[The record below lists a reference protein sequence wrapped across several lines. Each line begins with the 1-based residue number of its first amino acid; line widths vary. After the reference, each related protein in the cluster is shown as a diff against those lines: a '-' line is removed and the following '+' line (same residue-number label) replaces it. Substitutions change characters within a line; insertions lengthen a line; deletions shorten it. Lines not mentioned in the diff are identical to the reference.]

1 MRHVL
6 ILVGLRVYIGGLWPE
21 PEDIVIIGA
30 RVCHF
35 LSRRRLGRP
44 GRVVTAAALA
54 ALFAVPATA
63 AVSQASAAAPRAAS
77 ASCPWVTSRAPVA
90 QRVAQLMAQMSLA
103 DEISMVEGHGTGN
116 PYVFYTPAIPALC
129 IPAVGEEDGPAGV
142 ADGLTG
148 VTQLPAGVALAATW
162 DPSLADRYGRVIGA
176 EEYGKGASVNLGPT
190 VNIDRDPRWGRS
202 FEALSEDPFLNASL
216 DVPEIAG
223 VQGQDVLSQV
233 KHLAVYNQET
243 YRNTPADNVIIDPRT
258 EHEIYLP
265 SFYAAVK
272 SGDASVMCSY
282 AVINGDFACNNA
294 NLETTILRAE
304 WGFGGFVTSDYG
316 ALHSTQG
323 ALQGTDQEQPFNT
336 YYGAPLQA
344 AVQNGTIPKS
354 VLNTMV
360 QRILTEMFRFGLF
373 SQPRTGTPAATVTT
387 PGHVALA
394 TQVAESGTT
403 LLKNAGSVL
412 PLSSAGGSV
421 AVVGPAADAAPTY
434 AGGGSAYVIPSG
446 TVSPLAGI
454 KAAAGSGTKV
464 EYQQGLPADTALPS
478 IPASSLSPAYAP
490 TPFGGSYTGAL
501 TAPQTGTYVLAIT
514 NPCGCYTSTY
524 LSLDGKKIID
534 DPSTPP
540 VHTYSAAV
548 QLTAGK
554 TYTLSISG
562 ASSQLL
568 WGTPSAL
575 APGIAAAAA
584 AAKSASV
591 AVVVVSD
598 PAESEAMDRLSLS
611 LPSAQDELISAVAA
625 ANPRTVVVVNA
636 GAPVAMPWR
645 PAVAGVLDT
654 WYPGQTSG
662 TALASVL
669 FGRTDPGGHLPV
681 TFPAS
686 LSQVPAST
694 TAQFP
699 GNGSTVQYSEG
710 VNVGYRWY
718 DARNVTPLFPFG
730 YGLSYTHF
738 SFSQLSVSRQVTD
751 GTQDVRVSAVVTNT
765 GHRAGSEIAQLYL
778 GDPPG
783 TGEPP
788 RQLAGFQRVSL
799 GPGASARVSFVLTPQ
814 QESWWDDAAGGW
826 TQTAGQYQVYVGDSS
841 ALADLPLRGSF
852 TMSATPGARQVTVS
866 APSVMRPGQAAT
878 VRVTLTAAG
887 TATLPGVRLAL
898 QLPQGWRAVPA
909 GPAVSGP
916 VAPGQAVAVRFLV
929 TPPGYAPDATAV
941 VHATATAG
949 GWLREAGANV
959 TVSG

>member
-1 MRHVL
+1 VVAHDRFHQ
-6 ILVGLRVYIGGLWPE
+6 ILTKCRLR
-21 PEDIVIIGA
+21 
-30 RVCHF
+30 
-35 LSRRRLGRP
+35 RP
-44 GRVVTAAALA
+44 GRVVIAAALA

-63 AVSQASAAAPRAAS
+63 AAGQASATSQAAS

-103 DEISMVEGHGTGN
+103 DEISMVEGHGTTN

-162 DPSLADRYGRVIGA
+162 DPSLARQYGQVIGA

-216 DVPEIAG
+216 DVPEIGG
-223 VQGQDVLSQV
+223 VQSQDVMSQV

-243 YRNTPADNVIIDPRT
+243 YRNTPADDVIIDART

-265 SFYAAVK
+265 SFYAAVTA
-272 SGDASVMCSY
+272 GDASVMCSY
-282 AVINGDFACNNA
+282 AVINGDFACNDS
-294 NLETTILRAE
+294 NLETTILRDE
-304 WGFGGFVTSDYG
+304 WDFPGFVTSDYG

-323 ALQGTDQEQPFNT
+323 ALQGTDQEQPFDT
-336 YYGAPLQA
+336 YYGTALQT

-354 VLNTMV
+354 ALNTMV
-360 QRILTEMFRFGLF
+360 QRILTQMFRFALF
-373 SQPRTGTPAATVTT
+373 SQPRTGTTASTVTT
-387 PGHVALA
+387 AGHVALA

-403 LLKNAGSVL
+403 LLKNSGSVL
-412 PLSSAGGSV
+412 PLSAGGSI
-421 AVVGPAADAAPTY
+421 AVVGPAADASAAY
-434 AGGGSAYVIPSG
+434 AGGGSAYVLPSG

-454 KAAAGSGTKV
+454 KAAAGSGSVT
-464 EYQQGLPADTALPS
+464 YQPGLPADTSLPA
-478 IPASSLSPAYAP
+478 IPSADLSPAYAP
-490 TPFGGSYTGAL
+490 TPFGGSYTGTL
-501 TAPQTGTYVLAIT
+501 TAPETGTYVLAIT

-524 LSLDGKKIID
+524 LSLDGKQIID

-540 VHTYSAAV
+540 VHTYSVAV
-548 QLTAGK
+548 PLTAGQ
-554 TYTLSISG
+554 TYQLSISG
-562 ASSQLL
+562 DSSQLL

-575 APGIAAAAA
+575 APGIKAAAD
-584 AAKSASV
+584 AAKAAST

-598 PAESEAMDRLSLS
+598 DTESEATDRPSLS

-625 ANPRTVVVVNA
+625 ANPHTVVVVNA
-636 GAPVAMPWR
+636 GAPVTMPWL
-645 PAVAGVLDT
+645 PAVAGVLDA

-662 TALASVL
+662 TSLASVL
-669 FGRTDPGGHLPV
+669 FGQTDPGGHLPV

-710 VNVGYRWY
+710 VDVGYRWY
-718 DARNVTPLFPFG
+718 DAKDIAPLFPFG
-730 YGLSYTHF
+730 FGLSYTQF
-738 SFSQLSVSRQVTD
+738 AFSQLSVSRRVTD
-751 GTQDVRVSAVVTNT
+751 GTQDVAVSAVVTNT
-765 GHRAGSEIAQLYL
+765 GHRAGSEVAQLYL

-788 RQLAGFQRVSL
+788 RQLAGFRRVSL
-799 GPGASARVSFVLTPQ
+799 APGASARVSFVLTPQ
-814 QESWWDDAAGGW
+814 EESWWDDGAGGW

-852 TMSATPGARQVTVS
+852 TMAATPGARQVTVS
-866 APSVMRPGQAAT
+866 APASMRPGSTAT

-898 QLPQGWRAVPA
+898 QLPQGWRAVPT
-909 GPAVSGP
+909 GPSVLGS
-916 VAPGQAVAVRFLV
+916 VAPGQTAAVSFLV
-929 TPPGYAPDATAV
+929 TPPGYAPDASAV
-941 VHATATAG
+941 VHATATTG
-949 GWLREAGANV
+949 GWLREAGVNV
-959 TVSG
+959 TVAG

>member
-1 MRHVL
+1 MR
-6 ILVGLRVYIGGLWPE
+6 PE
-21 PEDIVIIGA
+21 PEDNVVTVDRFCQILSKC
-30 RVCHF
+30 RV
-35 LSRRRLGRP
+35 GRS

-63 AVSQASAAAPRAAS
+63 AAGQASAAAAS
-77 ASCPWVTSRAPVA
+77 ASCPWVSSRAPVA
-90 QRVAQLMAQMSLA
+90 QRVAQLMARMSLA
-103 DEISMVEGHGTGN
+103 DEISMVEGHGTTN

-162 DPSLADRYGRVIGA
+162 DPALAQRYGQVIGA

-216 DVPEIAG
+216 DVPEIGG

-282 AVINGDFACNNA
+282 AVINGSFACNNA
-294 NLETTILRAE
+294 DLETTILRDR
-304 WGFGGFVTSDYG
+304 WGFRGFVTSDYG

-323 ALQGTDQEQPFNT
+323 AVQGTDQEQPFNT
-336 YYGAPLQA
+336 YYGAPLQT

-360 QRILTEMFRFGLF
+360 QRILTEMFRFNLF
-373 SQPRTGTPAATVTT
+373 SQPRTGTTSATVTT

-394 TQVAESGTT
+394 ARVAEAGTT

-412 PLSSAGGSV
+412 PLSSSGGSV
-421 AVVGPAADAAPTY
+421 AVSGPAADVSPAY

-454 KAAAGSGTKV
+454 KAAAGSAKV
-464 EYQQGLPADTALPS
+464 EYQQGLPADTALPA
-478 IPASSLSPAYAP
+478 IPAADLSPAYAP
-490 TPFGGSYTGAL
+490 TQSGGSYTGTL
-501 TAPQTGTYVLAIT
+501 TAPETGTYVLAIT

-524 LSLDGKKIID
+524 LSLDGKRIID

-554 TYTLSISG
+554 TYTLAISG

-568 WGTPSAL
+568 WGTPSFL
-575 APGIAAAAA
+575 APGIKAAVT

-598 PAESEAMDRLSLS
+598 DTESEAMDRLSLS

-625 ANPRTVVVVNA
+625 ANPHTVVIVNA
-636 GAPVAMPWR
+636 GAPVAMPWLPR
-645 PAVAGVLDT
+645 VAGVVDA
-654 WYPGQTSG
+654 WYPGQASG

-669 FGRTDPGGHLPV
+669 FGQTDPGGHLPV

-710 VNVGYRWY
+710 IHVGYRWY
-718 DARNVTPLFPFG
+718 DAKDIAPLFPFG
-730 YGLSYTHF
+730 FGLSYTKFAF
-738 SFSQLSVSRQVTD
+738 SHLSVSRRVTD
-751 GTQDVRVSAVVTNT
+751 GTQDVRVSAVVTNA
-765 GHRAGSEIAQLYL
+765 GHRTGSEVAQVYL
-778 GDPPG
+778 SDPPG

-788 RQLAGFQRVSL
+788 RQLAGFRRVSL
-799 GPGASARVSFVLTPQ
+799 APGASARVSFVLTPQ
-814 QESWWDDAAGGW
+814 QESWWNDAAKGW

-841 ALADLPLRGSF
+841 ALAGLPLRGSF
-852 TMSATPGARQVTVS
+852 TMAATPGARQVTVS
-866 APSVMRPGQAAT
+866 APSAMRPGHAAA
-878 VRVTLTAAG
+878 VRVTLTAGG
-887 TATLPGVRLAL
+887 TATLHGVRLAL
-898 QLPQGWRAVPA
+898 QLPQGWRAVPS
-909 GPAVSGP
+909 GPAVFGT
-916 VAPGQAVAVRFLV
+916 VAPGHAAAVSFWV
-929 TPPGYAPDATAV
+929 TPPGYAPDASAV
-941 VHATATAG
+941 VHATATTG
-949 GWLREAGANV
+949 GWGREAGVTV

>member
-1 MRHVL
+1 M
-6 ILVGLRVYIGGLWPE
+6 
-21 PEDIVIIGA
+21 
-30 RVCHF
+30 
-35 LSRRRLGRP
+35 S
-44 GRVVTAAALA
+44 
-54 ALFAVPATA
+54 
-63 AVSQASAAAPRAAS
+63 
-77 ASCPWVTSRAPVA
+77 
-90 QRVAQLMAQMSLA
+90 QMSLA
-103 DEISMVEGHGTGN
+103 DEITMVEGHGTTN

-162 DPSLADRYGRVIGA
+162 DPSLAERYGQVIGA

-216 DVPEIAG
+216 DVPEIRG

-243 YRNTPADNVIIDPRT
+243 YRNTPADNVIINART

-282 AVINGDFACNNA
+282 AVINGDFACNDA
-294 NLETTILRAE
+294 NLETSVLRDQ

-323 ALQGTDQEQPFNT
+323 AVEGTDQEQPFNT
-336 YYGAPLQA
+336 YYGTPLQT

-360 QRILTEMFRFGLF
+360 QRVLTEMFQFGLF
-373 SQPRTGTPAATVTT
+373 SQPRTGTPSATVTT
-387 PGHVALA
+387 PGHVALT

-412 PLSSAGGSV
+412 PLSSGGSI
-421 AVVGPAADAAPTY
+421 AVVGPAADASATY
-434 AGGGSAYVIPSG
+434 AGGGSAYVLPSG

-454 KAAAGSGTKV
+454 KAAAGSGTGV
-464 EYQQGLPADTALPS
+464 AYQPGLPADTSLPA
-478 IPASSLSPAYAP
+478 IPPADLSPAYAP
-490 TPFGGSYTGAL
+490 TPFGGSYTGTL
-501 TAPQTGTYVLAIT
+501 TAPETGTYVLAIT

-524 LSLDGKKIID
+524 LSLDGKQIID

-540 VHTYSAAV
+540 VHTYSVAV

-562 ASSQLL
+562 DSSQLL

-575 APGIAAAAA
+575 APGIAAAVS

-598 PAESEAMDRLSLS
+598 DTESEAADRPSLN

-625 ANPRTVVVVNA
+625 ANPHTVVVVNA
-636 GAPVAMPWR
+636 GAPVAMPWL

-669 FGRTDPGGHLPV
+669 FGQTDPGGHLPV

-710 VNVGYRWY
+710 VDVGYRWY
-718 DARNVTPLFPFG
+718 DAKSIAPLYPFG
-730 YGLSYTHF
+730 FGLSYTRFAF
-738 SFSQLSVSRQVTD
+738 SHLSVSRQVTD

-765 GHRAGSEIAQLYL
+765 GHRTGSEVAQLYL
-778 GDPPG
+778 GDPAG

-799 GPGASARVSFVLTPQ
+799 APGASARVSFVLTPQ
-814 QESWWDDAAGGW
+814 EESWWDDAANGW
-826 TQTAGQYQVYVGDSS
+826 TQTAGQYQVFVGDSS

-852 TMSATPGARQVTVS
+852 SMPATPGARQVTVS
-866 APSVMRPGQAAT
+866 APSAMQAGKAAA

-887 TATLPGVRLAL
+887 TATLHGVRLAL

-909 GPAVSGP
+909 GPAVFGS
-916 VAPGQAVAVRFLV
+916 VAPGQAAAVTFLV
-929 TPPGYAPDATAV
+929 TPPGYAPNATAV
-941 VHATATAG
+941 VHATATTG

>member
-1 MRHVL
+1 MGNARAWRVL
-6 ILVGLRVYIGGLWPE
+6 SGKAGLLTAGAVAALLAVPTFLGG
-21 PEDIVIIGA
+21 
-30 RVCHF
+30 
-35 LSRRRLGRP
+35 
-44 GRVVTAAALA
+44 VVPAAASPA
-54 ALFAVPATA
+54 AG
-63 AVSQASAAAPRAAS
+63 
-77 ASCPWVTSRAPVA
+77 ASCPWVTSHAPIA
-90 QRVAQLMAQMSLA
+90 QRVAQLMGQMSLA
-103 DEISMVEGHGTGN
+103 DEISMVEGHGTSN

-129 IPAVGEEDGPAGV
+129 IPAVGEEDGPSGV

-162 DPSLADRYGRVIGA
+162 NPALAAGYGQVIGA

-272 SGDASVMCSY
+272 SGDASVMCSFS
-282 AVINGDFACNNA
+282 VINGDFACNDA
-294 NLETTILRAE
+294 DLETAILRDE
-304 WGFGGFVTSDYG
+304 WGFPGFVTSDYA

-323 ALQGTDQEQPFNT
+323 AVQGTDQEQPFNT
-336 YYGAPLQA
+336 YYGAPLQT
-344 AVQNGTIPKS
+344 AVQNGTIPQS

-360 QRILTEMFRFGLF
+360 QRILTEMFRFNLF
-373 SQPRTGTPAATVTT
+373 SQPRTGTTSSTVTT
-387 PGHVALA
+387 PAHVALA
-394 TQVAESGTT
+394 TSVAESGTT

-412 PLSSAGGSV
+412 PLSSPGGSI
-421 AVVGPAADAAPTY
+421 AVVGPAADASPAY

-454 KAAAGSGTKV
+454 KAAAGSGANVT
-464 EYQQGLPADTALPS
+464 YQQGLPADASLPA
-478 IPASSLSPAYAP
+478 IPSSDLSPAYAP
-490 TPFGGSYTGAL
+490 TPFGGSYTGTL
-501 TAPQTGTYVLAIT
+501 TAPETGTYVLAIT

-524 LSLDGKKIID
+524 LSLDGNKIID

-548 QLTAGK
+548 HLVAGQ

-568 WGTPSAL
+568 WGTPSSL
-575 APGIAAAAA
+575 APGIAAAVA
-584 AAKSASV
+584 AAKSARV

-598 PAESEAMDRLSLS
+598 AAESEAMDRLSLS

-625 ANPRTVVVVNA
+625 ANPHTVVVINA
-636 GAPVAMPWR
+636 GAPVAMPWL
-645 PAVAGVLDT
+645 AQVEGVVDA

-710 VNVGYRWY
+710 VDVGYRWY
-718 DARNVTPLFPFG
+718 DAKDITPLFPFG
-730 YGLSYTHF
+730 FGLSYTRFAF
-738 SFSQLSVSRQVTD
+738 SGLSVSSSVTD
-751 GTQDVRVSAVVTNT
+751 GTRDVRVSAVVTNV
-765 GHRAGSEIAQLYL
+765 GHRAGSDVAQLYL
-778 GDPPG
+778 RDPSAA
-783 TGEPP
+783 GEPP

-799 GPGASARVSFVLTPQ
+799 APGASARVSFEVTPQ
-814 QESWWDDAAGGW
+814 AMSWWSDSANGW

-841 ALADLPLRGSF
+841 APADLPLQGSF
-852 TMSATPGARQVTVS
+852 SMAVTPGARQVTVS
-866 APSVMRPGQAAT
+866 APAAMPPGQAAA
-878 VRVTLTAAG
+878 VRVTLTSG
-887 TATLPGVRLAL
+887 GDATLHGVRLAL
-898 QLPQGWRAVPA
+898 QLPQGWKAVPT
-909 GPAVSGP
+909 GPAVFGS
-916 VAPGQAVAVRFLV
+916 VAPGQAPAVTFLV
-929 TPPGYAPDATAV
+929 TPPGYAPNASVV
-941 VHATATAG
+941 VHATATTG
-949 GWLREAGANV
+949 DWLREAGVNV
-959 TVSG
+959 TASG

>member
-1 MRHVL
+1 MR
-6 ILVGLRVYIGGLWPE
+6 PE
-21 PEDIVIIGA
+21 PEDNVVTDA
-30 RVCHF
+30 RF
-35 LSRRRLGRP
+35 RQILTKSRLGRL

-63 AVSQASAAAPRAAS
+63 AASRASASPRQDVS

-90 QRVAQLMAQMSLA
+90 QRVAQLMAQMSLT
-103 DEISMVEGHGTGN
+103 DEISMVEGHGTTN

-162 DPSLADRYGRVIGA
+162 DPSLAQRYGQVVGA

-216 DVPEIAG
+216 DVPEIGG
-223 VQGQDVLSQV
+223 VQSQDVMSQV

-243 YRNTPADNVIIDPRT
+243 YRNTPADNVIIDART

-282 AVINGDFACNNA
+282 AVINGNFACNNA
-294 NLETTILRAE
+294 DLETAILRDS
-304 WGFGGFVTSDYG
+304 WGFRGFVTSDYG

-323 ALQGTDQEQPFNT
+323 AVQGTDQEQPFDT
-336 YYGAPLQA
+336 YYGTPLQT

-373 SQPRTGTPAATVTT
+373 SQPRNGTPSATVTT
-387 PGHVALA
+387 PGHVSLA
-394 TQVAESGTT
+394 TQVAGAGTT
-403 LLKNAGSVL
+403 LLKNTGPVL
-412 PLSSAGGSV
+412 PLSARGSI
-421 AVVGPAADAAPTY
+421 AVVGPAADASAAY
-434 AGGGSAYVIPSG
+434 AGGGSAYVVPSG

-454 KAAAGSGTKV
+454 KAAAGSGADVT
-464 EYQQGLPADTALPS
+464 YQPGLPADTSLPA
-478 IPASSLSPAYAP
+478 IPSADLAPAYAP
-490 TPFGGSYTGAL
+490 TPFGGSYTGTL
-501 TAPQTGTYVLAIT
+501 TAPETGTYVLAIT

-524 LSLDGKKIID
+524 LSLDGKQIID

-540 VHTYSAAV
+540 VHTYSVAV
-548 QLTAGK
+548 QLTAGQ
-554 TYTLSISG
+554 TYQLSIRG
-562 ASSQLL
+562 DSSQLL

-575 APGIAAAAA
+575 APGLKAAAA
-584 AAKSASV
+584 AAKAASV

-598 PAESEAMDRLSLS
+598 DTESEATDRPSLN

-625 ANPRTVVVVNA
+625 ANPHTVVVVNA
-636 GAPVAMPWR
+636 GAPVAMPWL
-645 PAVAGVLDT
+645 PAVAGVLDA
-654 WYPGQTSG
+654 WYPGQVSG
-662 TALASVL
+662 TSLASVL
-669 FGRTDPGGHLPV
+669 FGQTDPGGHLPV

-686 LSQVPAST
+686 LSQVPASAG
-694 TAQFP
+694 AQFP

-710 VNVGYRWY
+710 VDVGYRWY
-718 DARNVTPLFPFG
+718 DAKDVAPLFPFG
-730 YGLSYTHF
+730 FGLSYTQFAF
-738 SFSQLSVSRQVTD
+738 SHLSVSRRVTD
-751 GTQDVRVSAVVTNT
+751 GTQDVLVSAVVTNT
-765 GHRAGSEIAQLYL
+765 GHRTGSEVAQVYL

-788 RQLAGFQRVSL
+788 RQLAGFRRVSL
-799 GPGASARVSFVLTPQ
+799 APGASARVSFVLTPQ
-814 QESWWDDAAGGW
+814 EESWWDDAARGW
-826 TQTAGQYQVYVGDSS
+826 TQAAGQYQVYVGDSS

-852 TMSATPGARQVTVS
+852 TMAVTPGARQVTVS
-866 APSVMRPGQAAT
+866 APTAMRPGKAAA

-887 TATLPGVRLAL
+887 TAILHGVRLAL
-898 QLPQGWRAVPA
+898 QLPQGWRAVPT
-909 GPAVSGP
+909 GPAVFGSL
-916 VAPGQAVAVRFLV
+916 APARAAAVSFLV
-929 TPPGYAPDATAV
+929 TPPGYAPDASAV

-949 GWLREAGANV
+949 DWQREAGVSV
-959 TVSG
+959 TVAS

>member
-1 MRHVL
+1 M
-6 ILVGLRVYIGGLWPE
+6 
-21 PEDIVIIGA
+21 
-30 RVCHF
+30 
-35 LSRRRLGRP
+35 S
-44 GRVVTAAALA
+44 
-54 ALFAVPATA
+54 
-63 AVSQASAAAPRAAS
+63 
-77 ASCPWVTSRAPVA
+77 
-90 QRVAQLMAQMSLA
+90 QMSLA
-103 DEISMVEGHGTGN
+103 DEISMVEGHGTSN

-162 DPSLADRYGRVIGA
+162 DPSLAGRYGQVIGA

-216 DVPEIAG
+216 DVPEIRG

-243 YRNTPADNVIIDPRT
+243 YRNTPADNVIIDART

-282 AVINGDFACNNA
+282 AVINGDFACNDA
-294 NLETTILRAE
+294 NLETTVLRDE

-323 ALQGTDQEQPFNT
+323 ALEGTDQEQPFNT
-336 YYGAPLQA
+336 YYGTPLQT
-344 AVQNGTIPKS
+344 AVQNGTIAKS

-360 QRILTEMFRFGLF
+360 QRVLTEMFRFGLF
-373 SQPRTGTPAATVTT
+373 SQPRTGTPSATVTT
-387 PGHVALA
+387 QGHVALT

-412 PLSSAGGSV
+412 PLSSGSSV
-421 AVVGPAADAAPTY
+421 AVVGPAADASATY
-434 AGGGSAYVIPSG
+434 AGGGSAYVLPSG

-454 KAAAGSGTKV
+454 KAAAGSGTDV
-464 EYQQGLPADTALPS
+464 AYQPGLPADTSLPA
-478 IPASSLSPAYAP
+478 IPSADLSPAYAP
-490 TPFGGSYTGAL
+490 TPFGGSYSGTL
-501 TAPQTGTYVLAIT
+501 TAPETGTYVLAIT

-524 LSLDGKKIID
+524 LSLDGKQIID

-540 VHTYSAAV
+540 VHTYSVAV

-554 TYTLSISG
+554 TYQLSISG
-562 ASSQLL
+562 DSSQLL

-575 APGIAAAAA
+575 APGIKAAVS

-598 PAESEAMDRLSLS
+598 DTESEATDRPSLN

-625 ANPRTVVVVNA
+625 ANPHTVVVVNA
-636 GAPVAMPWR
+636 GAPVAMPWL

-654 WYPGQTSG
+654 WFPGQTSG
-662 TALASVL
+662 TSLASVL
-669 FGRTDPGGHLPV
+669 FGQTDPGGHLPV

-710 VNVGYRWY
+710 VDVGYRWY
-718 DARNVTPLFPFG
+718 DTKSIAPLYPFG
-730 YGLSYTHF
+730 FGLSYTRFAF
-738 SFSQLSVSRQVTD
+738 SHLSVSRQVTD

-765 GHRAGSEIAQLYL
+765 GHRTGSEVAQLYL
-778 GDPPG
+778 GDPAG

-788 RQLAGFQRVSL
+788 RQLAGFRRVSL
-799 GPGASARVSFVLTPQ
+799 APGASARVSFVLTPQ
-814 QESWWDDAAGGW
+814 QESWWDDAANGW

-852 TMSATPGARQVTVS
+852 TMPATPGARQVTVS
-866 APSVMRPGQAAT
+866 APPTMQAGKAAA

-887 TATLPGVRLAL
+887 TATLHGVRLAL
-898 QLPQGWRAVPA
+898 QLPQGWRAVPT
-909 GPAVSGP
+909 GPAVFGS
-916 VAPGQAVAVRFLV
+916 VAPGQAAAVTFQV
-929 TPPGYAPDATAV
+929 TPPGYAPNATAV
-941 VHATATAG
+941 VHATATTG

>member
-1 MRHVL
+1 M
-6 ILVGLRVYIGGLWPE
+6 
-21 PEDIVIIGA
+21 
-30 RVCHF
+30 
-35 LSRRRLGRP
+35 S
-44 GRVVTAAALA
+44 
-54 ALFAVPATA
+54 
-63 AVSQASAAAPRAAS
+63 
-77 ASCPWVTSRAPVA
+77 
-90 QRVAQLMAQMSLA
+90 QMSLA
-103 DEISMVEGHGTGN
+103 DEISMVEGHGSSN

-129 IPAVGEEDGPAGV
+129 IPAVGLEDGPAGV

-148 VTQLPAGVALAATW
+148 VTELPAGVALAATW
-162 DPSLADRYGRVIGA
+162 DPSLAGRYGQVIGA
-176 EEYGKGASVNLGPT
+176 EEYGKGASANLGPT

-223 VQGQDVLSQV
+223 VQSQDVEAQV

-243 YRNTPADNVIIDPRT
+243 YRNTPSDNVIIDPRT
-258 EHEIYLP
+258 EQEIYLP

-282 AVINGDFACNNA
+282 AMINGNFACNDA
-294 NLETTILRAE
+294 DLETSILRDE
-304 WGFGGFVTSDYG
+304 WDFPGFVMSDYG

-323 ALQGTDQEQPFNT
+323 AVQGTDQEQPFNT
-336 YYGAPLQA
+336 YYGTPLQT

-360 QRILTEMFRFGLF
+360 QRVLTEMFRFKLF
-373 SQPRTGTPAATVTT
+373 SQPRTGTTSATVTT
-387 PGHVALA
+387 PAHVALA

-403 LLKNAGSVL
+403 LLKNAGPVL
-412 PLSSAGGSV
+412 PLSSSGGSI
-421 AVVGPAADAAPTY
+421 AVVGPAADASPTY

-454 KAAAGSGTKV
+454 KAAAGSGTSV
-464 EYQQGLPADTALPS
+464 AYQQGLPTDTSLPA
-478 IPASSLSPAYAP
+478 IPAADLSPAYAP
-490 TPFGGSYTGAL
+490 TPFGGSYAGTL
-501 TAPQTGTYVLAIT
+501 TAPETGTYVLAIT

-524 LSLDGKKIID
+524 LSLDGKQIID

-540 VHTYSAAV
+540 VHTYSVAV

-554 TYTLSISG
+554 TYQLSISG
-562 ASSQLL
+562 DSSQLL

-575 APGIAAAAA
+575 APGIAAAVS

-598 PAESEAMDRLSLS
+598 DTESEATDRPSLN

-625 ANPRTVVVVNA
+625 ANPHTVVVVNA
-636 GAPVAMPWR
+636 GAPVAMPWL

-669 FGRTDPGGHLPV
+669 FGQTDPGGHLPV

-710 VNVGYRWY
+710 VDVGYRWY
-718 DARNVTPLFPFG
+718 DAKDVTPLFPFG
-730 YGLSYTHF
+730 FGLSYTRFAF
-738 SFSQLSVSRQVTD
+738 SHLSVSRPVTD

-765 GHRAGSEIAQLYL
+765 GHRSGSEVAQLYL
-778 GDPPG
+778 GDPSG

-799 GPGASARVSFVLTPQ
+799 APGASARVSFTITPQ
-814 QESWWDDAAGGW
+814 QVSWWDDAANGW
-826 TQTAGQYQVYVGDSS
+826 TQTAGQYQVYVGGSS
-841 ALADLPLRGSF
+841 APADLPLRASF

-866 APSVMRPGQAAT
+866 APSAMQPGQAAS

-887 TATLPGVRLAL
+887 NATLHGVRLAL
-898 QLPQGWRAVPA
+898 QLPQGWRAVPT
-909 GPAVSGP
+909 GPAVFGS
-916 VAPGQAVAVRFLV
+916 VAPGQAPAVTFMV
-929 TPPGYAPDATAV
+929 TPPGYAPNASAV
-941 VHATATAG
+941 VHATATTG
-949 GWLREAGANV
+949 DWLREAGVNV
-959 TVSG
+959 TVYHPRITRAGRGGGARSARR

>member
-1 MRHVL
+1 M
-6 ILVGLRVYIGGLWPE
+6 WPE
-21 PEDIVIIGA
+21 PEDSVVTDDRFRQI
-30 RVCHF
+30 
-35 LSRRRLGRP
+35 LSKCRLRRP
-44 GRVVTAAALA
+44 GRVVIAAALA

-63 AVSQASAAAPRAAS
+63 AASQASVAARQDVS
-77 ASCPWVTSRAPVA
+77 ASCPWVASRAPVA
-90 QRVAQLMAQMSLA
+90 QRVAQLMAQMSLT
-103 DEISMVEGHGTGN
+103 DEISMVEGHGTAN
-116 PYVFYTPAIPALC
+116 PYVFYTPALPALC
-129 IPAVGEEDGPAGV
+129 IPAVGEEDGPSGV

-162 DPSLADRYGRVIGA
+162 DPSLARQYGQVIGA

-216 DVPEIAG
+216 DVPEIGG
-223 VQGQDVLSQV
+223 VQSQDVMSQV

-294 NLETTILRAE
+294 NLETTILRDE
-304 WGFGGFVTSDYG
+304 WGFRGFVTSDYA

-323 ALQGTDQEQPFNT
+323 AVQGTDQEQPFNT
-336 YYGAPLQA
+336 YYGTPLQT
-344 AVQNGTIPKS
+344 AVQNGTIPRS

-373 SQPRTGTPAATVTT
+373 SHPRTGTTSATVTT
-387 PGHVALA
+387 PGHVAVA
-394 TQVAESGTT
+394 TRVAESGTT

-412 PLSSAGGSV
+412 PLSSSGGSV

-434 AGGGSAYVIPSG
+434 AAGGSAYVIPSG

-464 EYQQGLPADTALPS
+464 EYQQGLPADTALPP

-490 TPFGGSYTGAL
+490 TPFGGSYTGTL
-501 TAPQTGTYVLAIT
+501 TAPETGTYVLAIT

-554 TYTLSISG
+554 TYTLAISG

-568 WGTPSAL
+568 WGTPSFL
-575 APGIAAAAA
+575 APGIKAAVT
-584 AAKSASV
+584 AAKSASA

-598 PAESEAMDRLSLS
+598 PAESEAMDRLSLN

-625 ANPRTVVVVNA
+625 ANPHTVVVVNA
-636 GAPVAMPWR
+636 GAPVAMPWL
-645 PAVAGVLDT
+645 PAVAGVLDA

-662 TALASVL
+662 TSLASVL
-669 FGRTDPGGHLPV
+669 FGQTDPGGHLPV

-710 VNVGYRWY
+710 VDVGYRWY
-718 DARNVTPLFPFG
+718 DAKDIAPLFPFG
-730 YGLSYTHF
+730 FGLSYTQFAF
-738 SFSQLSVSRQVTD
+738 SRLSVSRQVTD
-751 GTQDVRVSAVVTNT
+751 GTQDVLVSAVVTNT
-765 GHRAGSEIAQLYL
+765 GHRAGSEVAQLYL

-788 RQLAGFQRVSL
+788 RQLAGFRRVSL
-799 GPGASARVSFVLTPQ
+799 APGASARVSFVLTPQ

-826 TQTAGQYQVYVGDSS
+826 TQTAGKYQVYVGDSA
-841 ALADLPLRGSF
+841 ALAALPLRGSF
-852 TMSATPGARQVTVS
+852 TMAATPGARQVTVS
-866 APSVMRPGQAAT
+866 APAAMRPGKAAA
-878 VRVTLTAAG
+878 VRVTLTATG
-887 TATLPGVRLAL
+887 TATLHGVRLAL

-909 GPAVSGP
+909 GPAVLGS
-916 VAPGQAVAVRFLV
+916 VAPGQAAAASFLV
-929 TPPGYAPDATAV
+929 TPPGYAPDASAV

-949 GWLREAGANV
+949 DWLREAGVNV
-959 TVSG
+959 TLSG